1 MATFVGRAWGGAK
14 SSGEANDGTDG
25 SATTARDYN
34 AGMAIRQPSAPRAK
48 PPTRPRWQSKYHGVR
63 MTPEEYLALP
73 EEKPYLE
80 YVDGVVLQKPMP
92 NEEHGRIAFRIGF
105 LIQTWLGSIPA
116 RIGGEIR
123 ARLGDLPNYRLP
135 DLSYWKP
142 DAPFGNEE
150 PPTIA
155 VEVRSR
161 DQTVAELRRKCEF
174 LRSSGVETCWLI
186 DPVTRT
192 AEVFEG
198 RKKTGTPVT
207 ILAAQSLPGFELA
220 LSDLFAILDD

>member
-1 MATFVGRAWGGAK
+1 MATFVGGAK

-105 LIQTWLGSIPA
+105 LIQTWLGS
-116 RIGGEIR
+116 
-123 ARLGDLPNYRLP
+123 
-135 DLSYWKP
+135 
-142 DAPFGNEE
+142 
-150 PPTIA
+150 
-155 VEVRSR
+155 
-161 DQTVAELRRKCEF
+161 TVATKAWAHHAGVQSYTSGPHPELR
-174 LRSSGVETCWLI
+174 GVVEN
-186 DPVTRT
+186 D
-192 AEVFEG
+192 
-198 RKKTGTPVT
+198 
-207 ILAAQSLPGFELA
+207 SLWASRG
-220 LSDLFAILDD
+220 